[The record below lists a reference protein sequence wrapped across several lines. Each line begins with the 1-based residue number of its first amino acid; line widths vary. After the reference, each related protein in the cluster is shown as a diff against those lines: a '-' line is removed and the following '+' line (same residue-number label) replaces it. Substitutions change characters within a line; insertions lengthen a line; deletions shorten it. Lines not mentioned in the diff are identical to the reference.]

1 MGEKNLRLDLVRL
14 VCVFRAKTEN
24 RIDRKR
30 VADEPFIEYTLAY
43 PSDVNNRSPQELFS
57 FELIYRGD
65 GEQMGV
71 GFVQIFG

>member
-24 RIDRKR
+24 RIDGKR
-30 VADEPFIEYTLAY
+30 VADESFVEYTLAY

-65 GEQMGV
+65 A
-71 GFVQIFG
+71 